1 MGWHFPRP
9 ESYAASDPSR
19 LASGKRIARQ
29 VPHMKATQDNAFR
42 AVILSAV
49 SEGSS
54 VLLFL
59 FGLLIARA
67 IGPSDYGIFAYALAL
82 AGVFALFLDGG
93 LARFLA
99 RQGGRQPRRGHLAAR
114 SAVTLQIILFPILAS
129 GYLIAYS
136 YFAPE
141 FVPLDIA
148 VLAGVAT
155 AARAIKNTLRGLF
168 QGRDRY
174 GTEALLM
181 LAERVALVSLGVA
194 ALFQSMT
201 VQQIMAWFCGIKLA
215 DLAIS
220 LTVANHIAGPLKPRF
235 RVRWLKWITK
245 SIAPFFATMALV
257 MSYNYFDVL
266 MLGHFRSEVEVGVYA
281 AIYVFFAG
289 LVMVP
294 SAFNNAF
301 LPRMS
306 KAHDQRTDGVKKA
319 ADSALR
325 ILLVLSAPVVI
336 VTWLAAEELLQIAF
350 GSEYLS
356 GAFGFRILLS
366 SAPLV
371 FLFWFLR
378 ATLIAVGRVRSL
390 LRITAVG
397 LVTNILL
404 NLILIP
410 RFGLEGACVATLVAE
425 AVLLGQAGRMVTHQG
440 VQVVG
445 RQAVVGFLVV
455 GSCVAVGM
463 LFGEL
468 LTGWWILGFP
478 VGIVLAHFGL
488 CRGNF
493 WSAEELSLLRRRGLA
508 W

>member
-1 MGWHFPRP
+1 
-9 ESYAASDPSR
+9 
-19 LASGKRIARQ
+19 
-29 VPHMKATQDNAFR
+29 
-42 AVILSAV
+42 
-49 SEGSS
+49 
-54 VLLFL
+54 
-59 FGLLIARA
+59 
-67 IGPSDYGIFAYALAL
+67 
-82 AGVFALFLDGG
+82 
-93 LARFLA
+93 
-99 RQGGRQPRRGHLAAR
+99 
-114 SAVTLQIILFPILAS
+114 LFPILAS
-129 GYLIAYS
+129 GFLIAYY

-141 FVPLDIA
+141 FVPLDVA

-168 QGRDRY
+168 QARDRF
-174 GTEALLM
+174 GTEASLM
-181 LAERVALVSLGVA
+181 LAERVALVGLGVA
-194 ALFQSMT
+194 ALIQLMT
-201 VQQIMAWFCGIKLA
+201 VQQIMAWFCGIKLV
-215 DLAIS
+215 DLAVS
-220 LTVANHIAGPLKPRF
+220 LAIANHIAGPLKPCF
-235 RVRWLKWITK
+235 RARWLKWIAA

-266 MLGHFRSEVEVGVYA
+266 MLGHFRNEVEVGVYA

-289 LVMVP
+289 LVLVP

-301 LPRMS
+301 VPRMS

-325 ILLVLSAPVVI
+325 ILFVLSAPVVT

-350 GSEYLS
+350 GSEYTS
-356 GAFGFRILLS
+356 GAFGFRVLLS

-378 ATLIAVGRVRSL
+378 GTLIAVGRVRSL
-390 LRITAVG
+390 LQITAVG

-410 RFGLEGACVATLVAE
+410 RYGLEGACVATLVAE
-425 AVLLGQAGRMVTHQG
+425 AVLLGQASRMVAQQG

-445 RQAVVGFLVV
+445 RQAVLGFLIVC
-455 GSCVAVGM
+455 SCVAIGM
-463 LFGEL
+463 LFGKL
-468 LTGWWILGFP
+468 LAGWWILGVP
-478 VGIVLAHFGL
+478 VGIVLAHLGL
-488 CRGNF
+488 CRGKF

>member
-1 MGWHFPRP
+1 
-9 ESYAASDPSR
+9 
-19 LASGKRIARQ
+19 
-29 VPHMKATQDNAFR
+29 MKATQDNAFR

-54 VLLFL
+54 ALLFL
-59 FGLLIARA
+59 FGILIARA

-99 RQGGRQPRRGHLAAR
+99 RQGGRHPRRGYLAAR
-114 SAVTLQIILFPILAS
+114 SAVTLQIILFPILAA
-129 GYLIAYS
+129 GFLVAYS

-141 FVPLDIA
+141 FVPLDVA

-168 QGRDRY
+168 QARARF

-181 LAERVALVSLGVA
+181 LAERVALVGLGVA
-194 ALFQSMT
+194 ALFQSMS

-215 DLAIS
+215 DLAVS
-220 LTVANHIAGPLKPRF
+220 LIVANNIAGPLKPCF
-235 RVRWLKWITK
+235 RLRWLKWITA

-266 MLGHFRSEVEVGVYA
+266 MLGHFRNEGEVGVYA

-289 LVMVP
+289 LVLVP
-294 SAFNNAF
+294 SAFSNAF

-306 KAHDQRTDGVKKA
+306 KAHDEGRDGVKKS

-325 ILLVLSAPVVI
+325 ILFVLSAPVVT
-336 VTWLAAEELLQIAF
+336 VTWFAAEELLQIAF
-350 GSEYLS
+350 GDEYLS
-356 GAFGFRILLS
+356 GALGFRVLLS
-366 SAPLV
+366 SAPSV
-371 FLFWFLR
+371 FLFWFMR

-404 NLILIP
+404 NLMLIP

-425 AVLLGQAGRMVTHQG
+425 AVLLGQASQMVAHQG
-440 VQVVG
+440 VQVIG
-445 RQAVVGFLVV
+445 RQAIVGFFVV
-455 GSCVAVGM
+455 GSCVAIGM
-463 LFGEL
+463 LFGKF

-478 VGIVLAHFGL
+478 VGIILAHLGL
-488 CRGNF
+488 CRGKF
-493 WSAEELSLLRRRGLA
+493 WSAEELNLLRRRGLA